1 MHVPI
6 YRKRIAAAAALIVAS
21 LGMAACAGAQP
32 QDQTQESDPTAPV
45 VVWTDSTRQPG
56 FEAYAAAHPDLD
68 IEVTVY
74 KPAELVSKIQLFN
87 ASGSGWPDVVF
98 APSQGADPY
107 YKWAADLD
115 GKIDADVLDG
125 FGTANRPCE
134 FEGKTYCLVND
145 VSQMVLWYDAD
156 LMAEFGYDVPTTW
169 DEYADL
175 GLRVAQEHPG
185 YVIGS
190 AGNSFLYH
198 SYFRASGCPL
208 QDVTAENEVRIDA
221 TSPQCVAAA
230 EMLDELI
237 AAGSVSNLD
246 LWSPELTALGQE
258 GKILMH
264 PGPSWFGEF
273 VFRPEAS
280 WAFGEGTLAA
290 AAYPKWADADEAYSA
305 NAGGGTYIVSKHAAN
320 MDAAVDIATWMAT
333 SSEYQATAPTY
344 PAYEPVLAKWGARI
358 SADPFY
364 AEDPMPVL
372 AEAVDL
378 INPVNDFT
386 VRYDVETAF
395 GTIIVPVATAGDSI
409 ADALPKL
416 QDELKNLAQSVGYTV
431 VD

>member
-1 MHVPI
+1 MHSPA
-6 YRKRIAAAAALIVAS
+6 RSTRTAMIAAALVAPLALS
-21 LGMAACAGAQP
+21 ACAGSPSQE
-32 QDQTQESDPTAPV
+32 QTESDPTAPV

-56 FEAYAAAHPDLD
+56 FEAYAAAHPDVDLE
-68 IEVTVY
+68 ITVY
-74 KPAELVSKIQLFN
+74 KPAELISKVQLFN

-98 APSQGADPY
+98 APAQGADPY
-107 YKWAADLD
+107 YEWAASLD
-115 GKIDADVLDG
+115 DKIDADTLEG

-134 FEGKTYCLVND
+134 FNGKTYCLVND
-145 VSQMVLWYDAD
+145 VSQMVLWYNAD
-156 LMAEFGYDVPTTW
+156 LMAQFGYEVPTTW

-175 GLRVAQEHPG
+175 GKRVAKEHPG
-185 YVIGS
+185 YLIGS
-190 AGNSFLYH
+190 AGSSFMYH
-198 SYFRASGCPL
+198 SFFRAAGCPL
-208 QDVTAENEVRIDA
+208 QDVTGENEVHIDA
-221 TSPQCVAAA
+221 TDPNCVAVA

-237 AAGSVSNLD
+237 AAGVVSNLD
-246 LWSPELTALGQE
+246 LWSPELTTLAQE
-258 GKILMH
+258 GKVLMH
-264 PGPSWFGEF
+264 PGASWFGEF

-290 AAYPKWADADEAYSA
+290 AAYPKWSGADEAYSA

-320 MDAAVDIATWMAT
+320 LDAAVDIATWMAT

-344 PAYEPVLAKWGARI
+344 PAYTPVLGEWGERI

-378 INPVNDFT
+378 INPINDYT

-395 GTIIVPVATAGDSI
+395 GTVIVPVATSGGSI

-416 QDELKNLAQSVGYTV
+416 QEELKNLAQSVGYTV